1 MNFEFMW
8 SVNKHTDLLFWEIA
22 IPMMIF
28 IIIIFFWSAFGR
40 MFERIRKRMQRK
52 KIDKVSMDLVSSSAC
67 WCDC

>member
-28 IIIIFFWSAFGR
+28 IIIIFFWSEFGR
-40 MFERIRKRMQRK
+40 MFERLRKRMQRK
-52 KIDKVSMDLVSSSAC
+52 KIDKVSMDPLSSSAP
-67 WCDC
+67 WCNC